1 MRVSLEQAAA
11 VLLRKAREVERRL
24 RAAEAENAKE
34 ALAIARAYSS
44 GPFSARMLAAMGHP
58 YARRA
63 PRPPDRPAIINLQ
76 TGAFRAA
83 WRVVRA
89 GDVTRV
95 VNDSPLAPFFSRG
108 TTVMIRRPIA
118 RAVAQA
124 MRQKREKRLRE
135 AVKAGLEAR

>member
-1 MRVSLEQAAA
+1 MRVMAAA
-11 VLLRKAREVERRL
+11 AAAALTRKAKEIERRV
-24 RAAEAENAKE
+24 RAAEAESAKE

-44 GPFSARMLAAMGHP
+44 GSFSTRELAAMGHP

-63 PRPPDRPAIINLQ
+63 PRPPGNPAVINVQ
-76 TGAFRAA
+76 TGEFRAA

-89 GDVTRV
+89 GDVTRL
-95 VNDSPLAPFFSRG
+95 VNDSKLAPLFSRG

-124 MRQKREKRLRE
+124 IRQAREKRLRA
-135 AVKAGLEAR
+135 AVRAGLEAR

>member
-1 MRVSLEQAAA
+1 MAGAALA
-11 VLLRKAREVERRL
+11 LKKKAREIERRL
-24 RAAEAENAKE
+24 RSAEEANARE
-34 ALAIARAYSS
+34 ALQLARAYSS
-44 GPFSARMLAAMGHP
+44 GPFSTRTLAAMGHP

-63 PRPPDRPAIINLQ
+63 PRPPGNPAVINRQ

-83 WRVVRA
+83 WRIVKA

-95 VNDSPLAPFFSRG
+95 VNDSRLAQVFSRG

-124 MRQKREKRLRE
+124 IRQAREKRLR
-135 AVKAGLEAR
+135 AALRRGLDTR